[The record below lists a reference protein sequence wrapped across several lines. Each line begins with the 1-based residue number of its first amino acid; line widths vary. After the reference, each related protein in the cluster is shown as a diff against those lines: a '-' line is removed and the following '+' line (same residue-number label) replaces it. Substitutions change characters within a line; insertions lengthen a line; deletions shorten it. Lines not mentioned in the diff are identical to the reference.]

1 VPKEKHT
8 PLVVRGADTG
18 LESATSRGF
27 ELAIGQFSS
36 YLALIVIHKVGR
48 ERMVDSTAPTAWQ
61 NEAALRRV
69 GHCYALGTLVR
80 IGAFFILV
88 AVLFLGP
95 FAGQAQ
101 AHGVHSGLT
110 VQMPANWAE
119 STVSQGEVETVS
131 AQTRCGVNCCS
142 ATGCAAAVL
151 NAAHPCFVVV
161 AIDDRFALPGHTA
174 PKPSPQ
180 STLKRPPRA

>member
-1 VPKEKHT
+1 
-8 PLVVRGADTG
+8 
-18 LESATSRGF
+18 
-27 ELAIGQFSS
+27 
-36 YLALIVIHKVGR
+36 
-48 ERMVDSTAPTAWQ
+48 MVDGTIPVAWQ

-69 GHCYALGTLVR
+69 GHPRVAGVLFRISALFVL
-80 IGAFFILV
+80 I

-101 AHGVHSGLT
+101 AHGLHDGLS
-110 VQMPANWAE
+110 VQMLANWAE
-119 STVSQGEVETVS
+119 STVSQDEAEALSEQAG
-131 AQTRCGVNCCS
+131 CGVSCCS

-151 NAAHPCFVVV
+151 SAAHPCIVVV